1 MPLTVSEHQNRV
13 VTLSLFSRRTAG
25 GKRPRVVVVG
35 AGFGG
40 LAAVQTLAGKAA
52 DVAWIDRR
60 NHHLFQPLLY
70 QVATAALSATDI
82 AVPLRGLARGYRNI
96 DVLMDEVVDVDRQ
109 RQEVVTRHRRVPFE
123 VLLVATGAETSY
135 FGNEQWRDI
144 AWGLKS
150 LEEATALRTRILG
163 AFEEADRDEDEER
176 KRRLMTFVLIGAG
189 PTGVEMAG
197 AIAEVTKGILK
208 LDYKHVDPKQV
219 SIILLEALDQV
230 LPGFPQDLARYAHKK
245 LERMG
250 VRVRVG
256 TKVEEITAEC
266 CIAGGERFVAGNV
279 IWTAGVK
286 ATPAAQWLKA
296 EADKKG
302 RVQVG
307 KDLLVPGT
315 NNIYVIGDAAVALGP
330 NGQPFPG
337 LAAVAKQQGAY
348 VARRILDEAAGKAPS
363 PEFRYVDWGT
373 MATLG
378 YTSAVADLHR
388 VHLKGRLG
396 WLVWAIV
403 HVWYL
408 IGFRNRLRVLLNWF
422 WAYVTYRP
430 GARLITTGA
439 EPPPRAEEAL
449 ERTRAS
455 AP

>member
-1 MPLTVSEHQNRV
+1 MV
-13 VTLSLFSRRTAG
+13 VI
-25 GKRPRVVVVG
+25 G

-40 LAAVQTLAGKAA
+40 LAAVQTLGGKPAS
-52 DVAWIDRR
+52 VTWIDRR

-82 AVPLRGLARGYRNI
+82 AVPLRGVARAHRNV

-109 RQEVVTRHRRVPFE
+109 REEVVTRHRRVPFE
-123 VLLVATGAETSY
+123 ILIVATGAETSY
-135 FGNEQWRDI
+135 FGNDQWRDI

-150 LEEATALRTRILG
+150 LEEATALRARILL
-163 AFEEADRDEDEER
+163 ALEEADREEDEDR

-197 AIAEVTKGILK
+197 AIAELTKGL
-208 LDYKHVDPKQV
+208 LARDYNHLDPKQV
-219 SIILLEALDQV
+219 SIILIEALDQV
-230 LPGFPQDLARYAHKK
+230 LPGFPKDLATFAHRK
-245 LERMG
+245 LEQMG
-250 VRVRVG
+250 VSVRVG
-256 TKVEEITAEC
+256 TMVEDISEEAC
-266 CIAGGERFVAGNV
+266 VAGGERLVAGNV
-279 IWTAGVK
+279 IWSAGVK
-286 ATPAAQWLKA
+286 ATPVARWLKA

-315 NNIYVIGDAAVALGP
+315 TTIYVIGDAAVAFDPDGK
-330 NGQPFPG
+330 PFPG
-337 LAAVAKQQGAY
+337 LAAVAKQQGSY
-348 VARRILDEAAGKAPS
+348 VARRILDEAAGKTPS

-378 YTSAVADLHR
+378 YTSAVAELHR

-396 WLVWAIV
+396 WLLWATV

-408 IGFRNRLRVLLNWF
+408 IGFRNRLRVLINWF
-422 WAYVTYRP
+422 WGYITYRP
-430 GARLITTGA
+430 GARLITSGA
-439 EPPPRAEEAL
+439 KPPPKAEAAL
-449 ERTRAS
+449 EHARES

>member
-1 MPLTVSEHQNRV
+1 LK
-13 VTLSLFSRRTAG
+13 LFSRRAPVRNG
-25 GKRPRVVVVG
+25 PRVVVIG

-40 LAAVQTLAGKAA
+40 LAAIRTLGGKAA
-52 DVAWIDRR
+52 EVTWIDQR

-70 QVATAALSATDI
+70 QVATAALSETDI
-82 AVPLRGLARGYRNI
+82 AVPLRSLARRHRNV

-109 RQEVVTRHRRVPFE
+109 RQEVITRHQRIPFDI
-123 VLLVATGAETSY
+123 LIVATGAETSY
-135 FGNEQWRDI
+135 FGNEHWRDI

-150 LEEATALRTRILG
+150 IEEATALRHRILS
-163 AFEEADRDEDEER
+163 ALEEADREKDEDR

-197 AIAEVTKGILK
+197 AIAELTKGVLARDYNH
-208 LDYKHVDPKQV
+208 LDRKQV
-219 SIILLEALDQV
+219 SIILVEALDQV
-230 LPGFPQDLARYAHKK
+230 LPGFPRNLARYAHKK

-250 VRVRVG
+250 VTVRVG
-256 TKVEEITAEC
+256 TMVEDITEEA

-279 IWTAGVK
+279 IWSAGVK
-286 ATPAAQWLKA
+286 ATPVARWLEA

-315 NNIYVIGDAAVALGP
+315 TNIYVIGDAAVALGP
-330 NGQPFPG
+330 DGQPYPG

-348 VARRILDEAAGKAPS
+348 VASRILDETAGKAPS
-363 PEFRYVDWGT
+363 PEFRYADWGV

-378 YTSAVADLHR
+378 YSSAVADLHR

-396 WLVWAIV
+396 WLVWAVV

-408 IGFRNRLRVLLNWF
+408 IGSRNRLRVLLNWI
-422 WAYVTYRP
+422 WEYVTYRP
-430 GARLITTGA
+430 GARLITAGA
-439 EPPPRAEEAL
+439 KPPPRAEAAL
-449 ERTRAS
+449 EKTRAS

>member
-1 MPLTVSEHQNRV
+1 MG
-13 VTLSLFSRRTAG
+13 LFSRRAAAEPG
-25 GKRPRVVVVG
+25 PRVVIVG

-40 LAAVQTLAGKAA
+40 LAAAQALAGTPAN
-52 DVAWIDRR
+52 VTWIDRR

-96 DVLMDEVVDVDRQ
+96 DVLMDEVVDIDRH
-109 RQEVVTRHRRVPFE
+109 RQQVITRHRRVPFD
-123 VLLVATGAETSY
+123 VLIVATGAETSY
-135 FGNEQWRDI
+135 FGNEHWREV

-150 LEEATALRTRILG
+150 LEEATALRAHILG
-163 AFEEADRDEDEER
+163 AFEEADRDENEDR
-176 KRRLMTFVLIGAG
+176 KRRLLTFVLIGAG

-197 AIAEVTKGILK
+197 AIAEVAQSILK
-208 LDYKHVDPKQV
+208 QDYKHVDPNQV
-219 SIILLEALDQV
+219 SIILLEAMDAI
-230 LPGFPQDLARYAHKK
+230 LPGFPDDLVRYAHDK

-256 TKVEEITAEC
+256 TMVEEISEQC
-266 CIAGGERFVAGNV
+266 CVAGGERFVAGNI
-279 IWTAGVK
+279 IWSAGVK
-286 ATPAAQWLKA
+286 ATPAAQWLKV

-307 KDLLVPGT
+307 RELLVPGT
-315 NNIYVIGDAAVALGP
+315 TNLYVIGDAALAVDPG
-330 NGQPFPG
+330 GQPFPG

-348 VARRILDEAAGKAPS
+348 VARRIRDETAGKTPS
-363 PEFRYVDWGT
+363 PAFRYTDWGT

-396 WLVWAIV
+396 WLVWATV

-408 IGFRNRLRVLLNWF
+408 IGFRNRLRVILNWV

-430 GARLITTGA
+430 GARLITSGA
-439 EPPPRAEEAL
+439 KPPPRAEEAL
-449 ERTRAS
+449 ERTRES